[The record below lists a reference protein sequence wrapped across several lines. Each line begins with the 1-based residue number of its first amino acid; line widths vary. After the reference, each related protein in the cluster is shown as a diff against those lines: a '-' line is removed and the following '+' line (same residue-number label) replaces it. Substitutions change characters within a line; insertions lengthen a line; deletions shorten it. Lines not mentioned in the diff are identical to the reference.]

1 MASNRTRAAT
11 AEALNGL
18 VAALVRS
25 RPRELSLTAVATLST
40 LERTGPRRITE
51 LAVIEGVTQ
60 PSMTTLVSN
69 LEKDDMVRRH
79 SDPDDGRATRV
90 VITDAGTAFM
100 RGRRERNTASLERL
114 IAKLEDSDQA
124 ALNSAITAIIRLTQ
138 LDENERDPAR
148 AHS

>member
-1 MASNRTRAAT
+1 MASDGTHTAA

-25 RPRELSLTAVATLST
+25 RPREMSLTAVATLST

-69 LEKDDMVRRH
+69 LEKEGMVGRH
-79 SDPDDGRATRV
+79 SDPADGRATLV
-90 VITDAGTAFM
+90 AITDAGTAFM

-114 IAKLEDSDQA
+114 IAKLEDGEKA
-124 ALNSAITAIIRLTQ
+124 ALNSAITAVIRLTQ
-138 LDENERDPAR
+138 LDEDERDPTR
-148 AHS
+148 AST

>member
-1 MASNRTRAAT
+1 MSSDRAHAAAS
-11 AEALNGL
+11 EALNGL

-25 RPRELSLTAVATLST
+25 RPREMSLTAVATLST

-69 LEKDDMVRRH
+69 LEKEGMVRRH
-79 SDPDDGRATRV
+79 SDPADGRATLV
-90 VITDAGTAFM
+90 AITGAGTAFM
-100 RGRRERNTASLERL
+100 RGRRERNAASLERL
-114 IAKLEDSDQA
+114 IAKLDDGEKA
-124 ALNSAITAIIRLTQ
+124 ALNSAITALIRLTQ
-138 LDENERDPAR
+138 MDEDERDPAR